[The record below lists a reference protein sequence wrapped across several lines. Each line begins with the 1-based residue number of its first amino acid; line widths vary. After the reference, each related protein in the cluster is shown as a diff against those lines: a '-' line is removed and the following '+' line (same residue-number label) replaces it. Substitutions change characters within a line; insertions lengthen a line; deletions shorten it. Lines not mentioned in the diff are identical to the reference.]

1 MARFLLALLLIQAFF
16 SFSCP
21 YTSKQPVNPAT
32 RDTISGKVVRII
44 DGDTFELLTAAQV
57 NERIRLHGID
67 CPERSQPFSRKAK
80 DHLEALVAGKT
91 VSIIRMDKDRY
102 NRTIA
107 MVYIGTT
114 NVNESMLRAGYAWH
128 FRRYDQN
135 PRWQELELE
144 ARTNR
149 RGLWAEPSPMAPW
162 DWRAKN
168 R

>member
-21 YTSKQPVNPAT
+21 YTSKQPVTTAT

-114 NVNESMLRAGYAWH
+114 NVNESMLRAGFAWH

-144 ARTNR
+144 ARTNK